1 MKTYYN
7 ASPDIDYAY
16 NNAIKLNLLAGY
28 KLFIEIL
35 EIQMKISIGSK
46 FIDEPWGGN
55 EFIKNLVSRLNQD
68 GHEVL
73 FDLSD
78 KDIDI
83 ILLTNPLIDSKFK
96 HFLIIKI
103 SIFIKSLKIKM

>member
-1 MKTYYN
+1 
-7 ASPDIDYAY
+7 
-16 NNAIKLNLLAGY
+16 
-28 KLFIEIL
+28 
-35 EIQMKISIGSK
+35 MKISIGSK
-46 FIDEPWGGN
+46 FIDEPFGGGN

-83 ILLTNPLIDSKFK
+83 ILLTNPLIDSELSTFNNKDINFYKIFK
-96 HFLIIKI
+96 NQNVI
-103 SIFIKSLKIKM
+103 SVHRINECDERKRTNIPKA